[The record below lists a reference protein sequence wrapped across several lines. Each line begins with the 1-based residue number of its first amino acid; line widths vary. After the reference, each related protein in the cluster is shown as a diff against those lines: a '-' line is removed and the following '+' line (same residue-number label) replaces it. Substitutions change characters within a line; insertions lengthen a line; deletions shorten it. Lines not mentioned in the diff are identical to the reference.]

1 MEVPSREICYR
12 ALETRDP
19 RFDGLMF
26 MGVTS
31 TGIYCRPVC
40 PARTPKFE
48 YCRFFGSAA
57 AAQEAGF
64 RPCLRCRPETAPD
77 LASWRGSSNTVSR
90 ACGHR
95 RASRKLRSILPYVLG
110 AVSGESLAQWH
121 ELQRLQRELRR
132 KKADFRNLQT
142 LSERWRATIDARVSE
157 AKDMGLIASDAPAPV
172 DQSAAMEKLRAIAT
186 TINAVPLVTA
196 AAVNEGMTEL
206 NRLNAEEQSVAQ
218 ELSRL
223 RRRSAEMEQLRQSST
238 SYQSSV
244 VLQRDRLQLSR
255 WLSDHHAKQDC
266 PLCNTHLV
274 EPPAKLGE
282 LLISLNGL
290 EEAAAAN
297 ALPPSFDRELERVAA
312 ALSKQVERLK
322 GIRIRQG
329 ALTKQ
334 SQAARDRQHAQLRA
348 SRFLGHLE
356 AELPRRA
363 HRSGQCC
370 RARSDR

>member
-1 MEVPSREICYR
+1 
-12 ALETRDP
+12 
-19 RFDGLMF
+19 
-26 MGVTS
+26 
-31 TGIYCRPVC
+31 
-40 PARTPKFE
+40 
-48 YCRFFGSAA
+48 
-57 AAQEAGF
+57 
-64 RPCLRCRPETAPD
+64 
-77 LASWRGSSNTVSR
+77 
-90 ACGHR
+90 
-95 RASRKLRSILPYVLG
+95 LRSILPYVLG

-206 NRLNAEEQSVAQ
+206 NQLNAEEQSVAQ

-329 ALTKQ
+329 ALTN
-334 SQAARDRQHAQLRA
+334 SLRQLATGSTPNCEPHV
-348 SRFLGHLE
+348 FLGIWKLNFRG
-356 AELPRRA
+356 ELTVLA
-363 HRSGQCC
+363 NAVEHGQIDEFIDGKRIRKQQRVRLAAATIEREVKKIATEPC
-370 RARSDR
+370 DR